1 MSSAV
6 VVPRILDCMMLTSC
20 VGRAFNTAALILEAV
35 MDPSPIDVGR
45 FEVDEFG
52 ELRLE
57 QPGLVS
63 SGSGV
68 FTALVHSD
76 SSKRS
81 AA

>member
-1 MSSAV
+1 
-6 VVPRILDCMMLTSC
+6 MMLTSS
-20 VGRAFNTAALILEAV
+20 VGRSFNTAALILEAV
-35 MDPSPIDVGR
+35 MDPSPIDVRR

-52 ELRLE
+52 DLRLK
-57 QPGLVS
+57 QRGLVS

-68 FTALVHSD
+68 FTELVHSG